1 MPLAAGHITDHI
13 APTTTN
19 EASAAA
25 GSNLINISKVAVV
38 IVLDVGLTIPWNCKP
53 SGEPYYKP
61 PGLLIQYDEY
71 YPYILLCDFKSL

>member
-25 GSNLINISKVAVV
+25 GSNLINISKAVV
-38 IVLDVGLTIPWNCKP
+38 
-53 SGEPYYKP
+53 
-61 PGLLIQYDEY
+61 
-71 YPYILLCDFKSL
+71 

>member
-38 IVLDVGLTIPWNCKP
+38 IVLDVWG
-53 SGEPYYKP
+53 
-61 PGLLIQYDEY
+61 
-71 YPYILLCDFKSL
+71 